1 MTESTVET
9 PAEDATAGPQEG
21 TEAAEVKT
29 FDAEYVDRL
38 RKEAAKYR
46 TEAKANAEAAKRL
59 AEIEEAQKTESQRQ
73 AERLAAAEKAAAD
86 AEARVMRR
94 ELALEHRLS
103 ADDAALLDTV
113 TDENGL
119 RALAAR
125 LAVQSTPQGN
135 SAPLEG
141 EPPKKPVNDPGIDFV
156 DRLVGRAL

>member
-1 MTESTVET
+1 MSDTTTTADVAPK
-9 PAEDATAGPQEG
+9 PAPPPNAPATD
-21 TEAAEVKT
+21 EAPARLPDDHPLVTALATQKAEIAALREK
-29 FDAEYVDRL
+29 AARL
-38 RKEAAKYR
+38 DQ
-46 TEAKANAEAAKRL
+46 
-59 AEIEEAQKTESQRQ
+59 IEEAQKTESQRQ

-103 ADDAALLDTV
+103 AADAALLDTV

-125 LAVQSTPQGN
+125 LAAQSTPQGN